1 MRRRLDG
8 APEASPFDERVRAL
22 CAPTSEADGAAP
34 SVVQMGPGRV
44 IATLPRGTDAAWLT
58 DEAGTVVGFARRSTD
73 IRVVTST
80 FNLKIDFDGTPQ
92 RLTPHA
98 HDAASCRTAKG
109 ARVDTWSAL
118 LDEFNYMAAGGVVPN
133 ASLWDEATLQASTPQ
148 LQLLPTTA
156 SAKEHALRVSMRRQP
171 GLPIP
176 LIFAACTSA
185 SNVPL
190 LFKAFSPHVGEVIGG
205 PPADARME
213 DMTQSETHPAWWV
226 DAPDTFE
233 ATLSVPTACREV
245 IACASMPDGK
255 KGGWGGPG
263 PRRCA
268 RLDLLPETVR
278 VLESRY
284 PKVATVPASALLL
297 RRARHSIVLQPTAAC
312 AGAASFTLYARSDSP
327 TGAIVA
333 FAEDKPQLN
342 VALTA
347 SVSRVVAYQACG
359 GTLSTAT
366 IEVPPSPPPLVRVE
380 RPPASA
386 EVKVVT
392 PPLSGAV
399 RRDVGSSGASATHG
413 DLGRFAAIGA
423 AAGSVVL
430 VAAPG
435 PICLL
440 VLAVAAKKVRGW
452 FAAAAARRSAAEE
465 REELWE
471 DDEGQFQI

>member
-8 APEASPFDERVRAL
+8 APEASLFDERVRAL

-190 LFKAFSPHVGEVIGG
+190 LFKAFSPHVGEKSGG
-205 PPADARME
+205 PPADASME

-255 KGGWGGPG
+255 KEGCGGPG

-284 PKVATVPASALLL
+284 PKASAVPASALLL
-297 RRARHSIVLQPTAAC
+297 RRSRHSIVLQPTAAC
-312 AGAASFTLYARSDSP
+312 AAAASFTLYARADSP

-366 IEVPPSPPPLVRVE
+366 IDVPPSPPPLVRVE

-392 PPLSGAV
+392 PPLPGAV
-399 RRDVGSSGASATHG
+399 RRDAGSSGASATHG
-413 DLGRFAAIGA
+413 DLGRFAALGA

>member
-1 MRRRLDG
+1 MVTARLS
-8 APEASPFDERVRAL
+8 ARY
-22 CAPTSEADGAAP
+22 
-34 SVVQMGPGRV
+34 
-44 IATLPRGTDAAWLT
+44 PRDR
-58 DEAGTVVGFARRSTD
+58 DD
-73 IRVVTST
+73 
-80 FNLKIDFDGTPQ
+80 
-92 RLTPHA
+92 
-98 HDAASCRTAKG
+98 
-109 ARVDTWSAL
+109 
-118 LDEFNYMAAGGVVPN
+118 PN
-133 ASLWDEATLQASTPQ
+133 A
-148 LQLLPTTA
+148 
-156 SAKEHALRVSMRRQP
+156 
-171 GLPIP
+171 G
-176 LIFAACTSA
+176 
-185 SNVPL
+185 
-190 LFKAFSPHVGEVIGG
+190 
-205 PPADARME
+205 ME
-213 DMTQSETHPAWWV
+213 DMPQSETHPAWWV
-226 DAPDTFE
+226 DAADTFE
-233 ATLSVPTACREV
+233 ATLSVPTSCREV

-255 KGGWGGPG
+255 KEGCGGPG

-312 AGAASFTLYARSDSP
+312 AAAATFTLYARADSP
-327 TGAIVA
+327 TGTIVA

-359 GTLSTAT
+359 GVLSMAT

-386 EVKVVT
+386 EVDVAT
-392 PPLSGAV
+392 LPLPGAA
-399 RRDVGSSGASATHG
+399 RHDAGSSGASATHN
-413 DLGRFAAIGA
+413 DLGWFAALGA

-440 VLAVAAKKVRGW
+440 VLAVAARKVRRF
-452 FAAAAARRSAAEE
+452 FAAAAARRPAAEE

-471 DDEGQFQI
+471 EDEGQFQI